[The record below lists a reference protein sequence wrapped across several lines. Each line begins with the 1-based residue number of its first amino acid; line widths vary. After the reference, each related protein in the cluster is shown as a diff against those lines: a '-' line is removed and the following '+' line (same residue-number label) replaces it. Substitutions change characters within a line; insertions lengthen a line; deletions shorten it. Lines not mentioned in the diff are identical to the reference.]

1 MDRGLIYME
10 NSLLN
15 IEKENE
21 TIAHRFYMEIFQRGK
36 LEVIDE
42 IVSPNFVMHNP
53 MLPSEVKEGPEGVRK
68 FSMATIDAIPDR
80 QFTHEDAIA
89 NGDKVLI
96 SWKLVGKIIKEKF
109 GIPPSDK
116 PVIITGFDLF
126 KIIDG
131 KIVEMW
137 QQFNFGDWQ

>member
-1 MDRGLIYME
+1 
-10 NSLLN
+10 
-15 IEKENE
+15 
-21 TIAHRFYMEIFQRGK
+21 
-36 LEVIDE
+36 
-42 IVSPNFVMHNP
+42 
-53 MLPSEVKEGPEGVRK
+53 
-68 FSMATIDAIPDR
+68 
-80 QFTHEDAIA
+80 
-89 NGDKVLI
+89 LI